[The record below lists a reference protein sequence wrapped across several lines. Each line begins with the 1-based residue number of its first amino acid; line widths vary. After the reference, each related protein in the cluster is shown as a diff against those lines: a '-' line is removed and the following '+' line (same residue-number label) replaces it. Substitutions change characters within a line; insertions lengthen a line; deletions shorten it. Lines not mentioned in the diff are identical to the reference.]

1 LTRRAAVIAWRP
13 FLGERPSIEYVS
25 PVRRIAVLL
34 GRWAVHPATLGA
46 LYMLGLVALA
56 AHHGAEA
63 DQALGGQSR
72 AINGAV
78 HTYFG
83 DEVRRITLAILG
95 VTVAIGSLLGGLA
108 GLVVDLRNN
117 LRGFPPPSALVRGAA
132 SLLVVVLLHGFI
144 EAYAIA
150 ATPQL
155 FASAFYAEGGALRTL
170 QVVLTDVL
178 GPHGVLLLGFLT
190 LVATVLGPPGE
201 WRAWSSRL
209 ERFRRGLMTARAAKV
224 SATLLLLALVGFL
237 GSSLHVSSAAA
248 DPAPARPNVLILA
261 ADSLRAD
268 RIDPRIAPNLSRL
281 ATEGTRFDRA
291 YVSLPRT
298 FPSWVTLLT
307 GRYPHHHGI
316 RSMFPRWEDRAKDF
330 DALPERL
337 SQGGYF
343 TAVVSDFAGDIFD
356 RIGLGWTETH
366 VPTFDFK
373 QLIRQRALERQ
384 TPLLPYLQSRLGRV
398 LFPVLRELNDA
409 ADPRLLTRD
418 ALATI
423 ASAKGRPFFVTVF
436 FSTAH
441 FPYAAPAPYY
451 GEFTRDAYRGRYKY
465 DKPVG
470 LEHDAAPDAADIE
483 QVRGLYDGAVAGI
496 DDGVGE
502 ILAALERSGQA
513 KNTIVVVIAD
523 HGETLDENGHGE
535 GHGDH
540 LFGDEGTHVP
550 FIMFDPRHPAHR
562 RVEGVVRDVDLA
574 PTLYDLTGVAPPG
587 DLDGASVAPVLE
599 GADLAPRLAFA
610 ETGLW
615 FTEEVSGVA
624 PSLRLPY
631 PGIAGTTEVD
641 TDHGDEVV
649 LSRQFRP
656 LALVAKHRMVRDD
669 RYKLVYVPTRS
680 GVRYFLYD
688 TVADPGE
695 TEDVGADHPTERSR
709 LQGELWRWMLAD
721 SDMIERGGF
730 LVPRDGGAV
739 ATGVAD
745 HVLRVDTTAP
755 QAEP

>member
-1 LTRRAAVIAWRP
+1 V
-13 FLGERPSIEYVS
+13 F
-25 PVRRIAVLL
+25 PVRRALVLL

-46 LYMLGLVALA
+46 LYMLALVALA

-78 HTYFG
+78 HTYFS
-83 DEVRRITLAILG
+83 DEVRRITLAIVG
-95 VTVAIGSLLGGLA
+95 VTIAIGSVLGLLA

-132 SLLVVVLLHGFI
+132 GLLLVVLAHGFF
-144 EAYAIA
+144 EAYAMA

-155 FASAFYAEGGALRTL
+155 FVDAFYAEGGALRTV

-178 GPHGVLLLGFLT
+178 GPRGVATIGVLTFA
-190 LVATVLGPPGE
+190 LVVLGPPGE
-201 WRAWSSRL
+201 WRTWASRL
-209 ERFRRGLMTARAAKV
+209 GRLRQGLVTPRAVKV
-224 SATLLLLALVGFL
+224 AGTLVLLGLVVLAGSRLQISPASADA
-237 GSSLHVSSAAA
+237 S
-248 DPAPARPNVLILA
+248 PARPNILVLA

-268 RIDPRIAPNLSRL
+268 RIDPRIAPNLARL

-384 TPLLPYLQSRLGRV
+384 TPLLPYLQSRLGRA

-409 ADPRLLTRD
+409 ADPGLLTKD
-418 ALATI
+418 AVRTLAE
-423 ASAKGRPFFVTVF
+423 AKGRPFFVTVF

-451 GEFTRDAYRGRYKY
+451 GRFTRDAYRGRYKY

-470 LEHDAAPDAADIE
+470 LEHEAPPDAADIE

-502 ILAALERSGQA
+502 ILASLERSGQA
-513 KNTIVVVIAD
+513 KNTIVVVVAD
-523 HGETLDENGHGE
+523 HGETLYENDHGE

-550 FIMFDPRHPAHR
+550 LIVFDPRHPAHR
-562 RVEGVVRDVDLA
+562 HVEGVVRDIDLA
-574 PTLYDLTGVAPPG
+574 PTVYDLTGVSAPA
-587 DLDGASVAPVLE
+587 DLDGASLVPVLD
-599 GADLAPRLAFA
+599 GADVGPRLAFA

-615 FTEEVSGVA
+615 FTEDVSGVD

-649 LSRQFRP
+649 LSRELRP

-669 RYKLVYVPTRS
+669 RYKLVYVPTRH

-688 TVADPGE
+688 TLVDPGE
-695 TEDVGADHPTERSR
+695 TRDVGAEHPTERSR
-709 LQGELWRWMLAD
+709 LEGELWRWMLAD
-721 SDMIERGGF
+721 TDMVERAGF
-730 LVPRDGGAV
+730 LVPRDGGVVVSGEGEHA
-739 ATGVAD
+739 
-745 HVLRVDTTAP
+745 LRVDTKAP